1 MSGWVFLIGVGA
13 LGLAVLSALFS
24 AIETALFSL
33 KGFQIERLKER
44 RPKFAAA
51 LGRLMENPRRLLG
64 GILLADALVNL
75 PLMVVCLWM
84 LREGMR
90 SRLSF
95 VAGALLVFA
104 LVVFA
109 CDLVPKLLALARPVR
124 VSRLGVLVMGA
135 LLPVFDPVVRV
146 LQRWSERAADACT
159 PGWVQK
165 TPILGEEE
173 METLVELS
181 AETGALHESETEM
194 IQEIIRLGDRTAR
207 DCMTPRV
214 DAFMVPDDLTNEELI
229 ELLRRRRHS
238 LVPVYGE
245 TPDEIVGLLDVTGFL
260 LRAEDAYMEH
270 LVPPSFVSETM
281 GAVDL
286 LRSFLTRP
294 QGLAVVV
301 DEHGGVEGVITL
313 DDLVEEIISDAVPVS
328 DYALY
333 IEPLQGGKVLA
344 SGRARLEDLDELL
357 GVELREEGIDTIG
370 GLIFNR
376 LGAVPRSGAQ
386 LEIGGALATVR
397 RATAKRVE
405 EVLREAR
412 GVCAEDEK
420 GGAS

>member
-1 MSGWVFLIGVGA
+1 
-13 LGLAVLSALFS
+13 LAVLSAIFS

-159 PGWVQK
+159 PAWVQK

-405 EVLREAR
+405 EVLLEAR
-412 GVCAEDEK
+412 GVCAEEEK